1 MKVHKKNLKN
11 VMETIIAYLLLFALV
26 LSIFAIGYRVYEI
39 KQIRKELDNAPTDVY
54 LVQEGD
60 RLWTIAKRTGF
71 DNQDPRDIVDR
82 IQELNDMKAVDI
94 YPGDILIIPV
104 KDSK

>member
-1 MKVHKKNLKN
+1 
-11 VMETIIAYLLLFALV
+11 
-26 LSIFAIGYRVYEI
+26 
-39 KQIRKELDNAPTDVY
+39 VY

-60 RLWTIAKRTGF
+60 RLWTIAERTGF

-82 IQELNDMKAVDI
+82 IQELNDMKTVDI

>member
-11 VMETIIAYLLLFALV
+11 AMETIVAYLLLFALV

-60 RLWTIAKRTGF
+60 RLWTIAERTGF

-82 IQELNDMKAVDI
+82 IQELNDMKTVDI